1 MWFTKLT
8 RHQFWSRLR
17 WCRGLGEK
25 CSRKSCLFLR
35 ACPRLWCPGTW
46 STGSGAG
53 GWPKPRHPRPQRP
66 GHTSEKIFQTDPPVK
81 EQTFSQKNWR
91 ISFFWANRN
100 LPLHQEICPNIL
112 LWTIL
117 GAEHRP
123 IESFWWHRALSA
135 FSHVLIL
142 KYSHY
147 SCISL
152 KFFKFWMLLFLK
164 NNLLRI
170 VFNLLR

>member
-81 EQTFSQKNWR
+81 EQTFSKKIGGFRFLEQLETYHNTKKSVQ
-91 ISFFWANRN
+91 ISYCEQFWGQSIV
-100 LPLHQEICPNIL
+100 PLNPFDDIERCPHFRTSKCPSSL
-112 LWTIL
+112 TIL
-117 GAEHRP
+117 A
-123 IESFWWHRALSA
+123 
-135 FSHVLIL
+135 
-142 KYSHY
+142 
-147 SCISL
+147 SL
-152 KFFKFWMLLFLK
+152 WMLLFLN
-164 NNLLRI
+164 NNL
-170 VFNLLR
+170 

>member
-1 MWFTKLT
+1 MVHETYSTSILVKTSLMSWSWGEVLPKIMSVLEGLSQTLVSRYLKYWIRCWGMAKT
-8 RHQFWSRLR
+8 SSSSPTEARSHQWENFSN
-17 WCRGLGEK
+17 G
-25 CSRKSCLFLR
+25 SSCK
-35 ACPRLWCPGTW
+35 GTN
-46 STGSGAG
+46 
-53 GWPKPRHPRPQRP
+53 
-66 GHTSEKIFQTDPPVK
+66 FQP
-81 EQTFSQKNWR
+81 KNWW
-91 ISFFWANRN
+91 ISFFGAIRN
-100 LPLHQEICPNIL
+100 LPQHQEICPNIL

-164 NNLLRI
+164 NNL
-170 VFNLLR
+170 